1 MNIPVYQRILAIL
14 IYILPWSDSIPFG
27 WHLFEIFPPLKL
39 LIIPAAP
46 ILILKQTIPFGS
58 LILFFGLFIG
68 VIRNQNVPYY
78 LRFNTLQ
85 ALLLDI
91 IIVLFSYTVR
101 ILIAPIG
108 SSLILRAFSSTLL
121 ISMLTIMIF
130 MVIESVQGKE
140 PDLPAISQAVRMQL

>member
-121 ISMLTIMIF
+121 ISMLAIMIF
-130 MVIESVQGKE
+130 IVIESVQGKE